1 MDISLCMI
9 ERKSDDLYIVTF
21 AGANRPLFYYS
32 KGEERIHTLKGNRKS
47 IGSVL
52 PDVEAEFTNWR
63 ITLRPGDMIFMCTD
77 GFTDQNNAFKRKFT
91 TCRFH
96 TYLLSNIDKP
106 MDEISRALVK
116 EFDEF
121 KGDERQRDDI
131 TVLGIRL

>member
-1 MDISLCMI
+1 
-9 ERKSDDLYIVTF
+9 
-21 AGANRPLFYYS
+21 
-32 KGEERIHTLKGNRKS
+32 
-47 IGSVL
+47 
-52 PDVEAEFTNWR
+52 
-63 ITLRPGDMIFMCTD
+63 
-77 GFTDQNNAFKRKFT
+77 FTDQNNAFKRKFT